1 MIEAVR
7 LRDSAVARR
16 KQVGEVRPGFVA
28 VDVDDEPWA
37 AGLEAPNW
45 SGSGR
50 AVDNA
55 DNQNDD
61 HSSAVIK

>member
-1 MIEAVR
+1 MIEAVG

-37 AGLEAPNW
+37 GLEAPNW
-45 SGSGR
+45 SGSGQ
-50 AVDNA
+50 AVGDA
-55 DNQNDD
+55 DDQNDD